1 MISPDDA
8 VKIHSILIERFGGTK
23 GIRDK
28 NSLESSLLRPYQTFD
43 KKVLYPTPEKKAAA
57 IIESIITNHPF
68 LDGNKR
74 FGYVAMRLTL
84 LSDGM
89 DIIASEDEKYD
100 FVIKIAQ
107 GIFKYPDILNWI
119 TSKISRN

>member
-1 MISPDDA
+1 MITLDDA

-23 GIRDK
+23 GVRDK
-28 NSLESSLLRPYQTFD
+28 NSLESALLRPYQTFD
-43 KKVLYPTPEKKAAA
+43 KKQLYLSPAQKAAA

-119 TSKISRN
+119 NSKTTKN